1 MFKVFIASMFGLF
14 GLCFGSFGNVVIYRL
29 PKNLSLFKPGSHCPN
44 CKQRIKWYDNL
55 PLLSYI
61 FLGGKCRN
69 CKKGIGIRYLLVELL
84 TGSLWVVSY
93 LLFGLTS
100 LTFIT
105 CFVLLAF
112 IILAFIDLK
121 YFEIPDSIN
130 LFLALLGLLALFVA
144 PLEGKILT
152 ISYKSRLLSLFSSL
166 ILILLF
172 YIFSRLAKKEL
183 IGGGDLKLLAA
194 VGLFLGWELQILGL
208 IIASVI
214 GVLVEIP
221 SRLISK
227 KSLKARLPF
236 GPYLVLGFTISLFF
250 GLKFIEW
257 YLSTFQL
264 I

>member
-69 CKKGIGIRYLLVELL
+69 CKSGIGLRYLLVELL
-84 TGSLWVVSY
+84 TGTLWICSY
-93 LLFGLTS
+93 LLFGLTP

-112 IILAFIDLK
+112 IILAFIDIK
-121 YFEIPDSIN
+121 YYEIPDSIN
-130 LFLALLGLLALFVA
+130 LFLALLGLIALLVA

-152 ISYKSRLLSLFSSL
+152 ISYESRLLSLLSSL

-172 YIFSRLAKKEL
+172 YIFGRLTKKEL

-221 SRLISK
+221 TRLISK

-236 GPYLVLGFTISLFF
+236 GPYLVIGFTISLFF